1 MPSRPQAYSYVRMST
16 DVQLKGDSLRRQLEK
31 SRAYA
36 ESHNLELVENFRLED
51 LGVSAFKGA
60 NADTGALGKFL
71 EAVRASAIQKGSYL
85 LVESLD
91 RLSRQQVMKSLGIF
105 TEIINAGI
113 NIATLA
119 DGRVYEAEKTE
130 FAELILSIA
139 IMSRAHD
146 ESRTKSYRGD
156 AAWANKRNNAAEQ
169 KLTAQCPGWL
179 TLSSDKKT
187 FEVIESR
194 ASVVRSIF
202 EDSAAGIGN
211 YSIARRL
218 NEKGVPPFGR
228 ADGWQN
234 SYVAKVLAARAVLG
248 EFQPHRLIDGKRCP
262 EGEVFSE
269 YFPRIVED
277 DLFYRAQGARQ
288 LRRVK
293 GGGRKGEYVSNLFSQ
308 VATCAYCG
316 ASMRFINKGAKP
328 KGGIYLVCGRADRSL
343 DCPKAPWR
351 YDHFETSFL
360 AFVTEMD
367 IGQLVDADNQM
378 IEGGGSAE
386 LTTLRGQLA
395 DLQNQIDR
403 VFELF
408 EKSGAA
414 ANFVGGKLNDLE
426 QRRLRVESDIK
437 EKEALLDVNLSEAS
451 AFAEGKQQIKS
462 LIARISSAT
471 GDEKYRLRT
480 QIAAKLRALVT
491 KISVA
496 PLGAS
501 PVGRQWVAELDCD
514 NRAED
519 STKEAEREYA
529 EHLSLDQRR
538 YFRVTFKNGTVRT
551 IYQAGD
557 DPFQFDEEHFE
568 TAKGIHKSKNVEG
581 DIKSEFEEY
590 FWRE

>member
-1 MPSRPQAYSYVRMST
+1 MST

-36 ESHNLELVENFRLED
+36 ESHNLELVEDFRLED

-60 NADTGALGKFL
+60 NADNGALGKFL
-71 EAVRASAIQKGSYL
+71 EAVRANAIQKGSYL

-105 TEIINAGI
+105 TEIINGGI

-130 FAELILSIA
+130 FADLILSIA

-156 AAWANKRNNAAEQ
+156 AVWANKRSKAAEQ

-179 TLSSDKKT
+179 KLSADKRS

-194 ASVVRSIF
+194 AIVVRSIF
-202 EDSAAGIGN
+202 EDSAAGLGN

-218 NEKGVPPFGR
+218 NEKRVPPFGR

-248 EFQPHRLIDGKRCP
+248 EFQPHRLIDGKRRP
-262 EGEVFSE
+262 EGEVLSE
-269 YFPRIVED
+269 YFPKIVDD

-293 GGGRKGEYVSNLFSQ
+293 GAGRKGQYVSNLFSQ
-308 VATCAYCG
+308 VAKCAYCG

-328 KGGIYLVCGRADRSL
+328 KGGIYLVCGRADRGL

-360 AFVTEMD
+360 AFVSEMD
-367 IGQLVDADNQM
+367 IGQLVDADN
-378 IEGGGSAE
+378 GPKDGVSAE
-386 LTTLRGQLA
+386 LTALRGEIA
-395 DLQNQIDR
+395 DIQNQIGR
-403 VFELF
+403 VYELF

-414 ANFVGGKLNDLE
+414 ADFVAGKLNELE

-437 EKEALLDVNLSEAS
+437 EKQALSDSNFSEAT
-451 AFAEGKQQIKS
+451 AFVEGKQQIKS
-462 LIARISSAT
+462 LIARISSAA
-471 GDEKYRLRT
+471 GDEKYRLRM
-480 QIAAKLRALVT
+480 QAAAKLRALVT
-491 KISVA
+491 KITVA

-501 PVGRQWVAELDCD
+501 HVGRQWIAELDGD
-514 NRAED
+514 NRSDD
-519 STKEAEREYA
+519 SVKEAEREYA
-529 EHLSLDQRR
+529 ELLSLDHRR

-551 IYQAGD
+551 IYQAGE

-568 TAKGIHKSKNVEG
+568 TAKGIYKSKNVEG
-581 DIKSEFEEY
+581 DIKSEFEEF
-590 FWRE
+590 FWRK